1 MTINWKKSAIV
12 VADIL
17 LGIYLILAITAF
29 NRPDEVSDVCG
40 EVKIDIKDGVVKGFL
55 NADEVKA
62 ELQHAKLY
70 PLGDP
75 MSDVNTRKIEDMLR
89 QNPFVESAE
98 CYKTQQGQV
107 AISVTQ
113 RMPIVRIKSQSGD
126 DYYLDDQGGIL
137 PNSHYT
143 SDLVIATGNIN
154 KWYARYYITPLSKT
168 IMNSELWNNQIEQIN
183 ILPDRGVE
191 LVPRMGNHVVYIG
204 QLPQYGRKP
213 ATEKEIDEYV
223 ATKLSRLEKFYRYG
237 LSQAGWNRYDY
248 INIEFDNQIICKKR
262 VEKYEAEQ

>member
-1 MTINWKKSAIV
+1 MTWKKVIITCLDA
-12 VADIL
+12 L
-17 LGIYLILAITAF
+17 LAVYLVLAITSF
-29 NRPDEVSDVCG
+29 NKPDEGVGECTKVTIDITDSNNAG
-40 EVKIDIKDGVVKGFL
+40 FLSAAEVKNMLLKRDI
-55 NADEVKA
+55 
-62 ELQHAKLY
+62 Y
-70 PLGDP
+70 PLHKP
-75 MSDVNTRKIEDMLR
+75 MPEVNPRSIEESLKKSPFVNT
-89 QNPFVESAE
+89 AE

-262 VEKYEAEQ
+262 VEKYGAEQ

>member
-1 MTINWKKSAIV
+1 MRINWKKTIIGILDIVLGVYLVFAITSFNKPDETAKVCTKVGINIADETTNGFLSAAEIKKILQRNQIYPLEKRMAFV
-12 VADIL
+12 QPRGIEDIL
-17 LGIYLILAITAF
+17 KKSPF
-29 NRPDEVSDVCG
+29 
-40 EVKIDIKDGVVKGFL
+40 
-55 NADEVKA
+55 
-62 ELQHAKLY
+62 
-70 PLGDP
+70 
-75 MSDVNTRKIEDMLR
+75 VNT
-89 QNPFVESAE
+89 AE

-126 DYYLDDQGGIL
+126 DYYLDEQGGIL

-237 LSQAGWNRYDY
+237 
-248 INIEFDNQIICKKR
+248 
-262 VEKYEAEQ
+262 